1 MNANIR
7 AYWIWNLIIQVTVTA
22 QCNNLQTCYQCGVAC
37 KHNETTGISQ
47 SDCFAHIDQTS
58 IHVAEYHPSET
69 KCVLGSCTGIVYK
82 VPINGI
88 LGIFANLDVRSF
100 RYSCVTDCPVFE
112 IKEEMKKIKDTPT
125 DSHSSVSRSDCI
137 TMCLDTAYCYMWDH
151 FNSVC
156 YMHADCAP
164 TQSCSKQN
172 LNLLNLSHKTYTRS
186 CLSSCGDPE
195 APVNGTVTFTDTTT
209 NSVAS
214 FSCNDGFVEATGS
227 NTQTCLSD
235 GSWSS
240 PQPLCE
246 ASGSLTSTSTSS
258 SDSAT
263 SLTTTTATT
272 STSSS
277 NIENTSAEPKSPVKI
292 FIMPCICYKNQT
304 FIGKT
309 QEEIISMLIQETK
322 INPKNTAFA
331 KSKLISRNDLRPSS
345 RAVGFAGLGLI
356 VLVFGILVLSDAV
369 VAVLKLK
376 EMIVNGAE

>member
-1 MNANIR
+1 MSDSDKLTSAWLNKYDGQDLMVSATSIEH
-7 AYWIWNLIIQVTVTA
+7 LSKE
-22 QCNNLQTCYQCGVAC
+22 CGVAC

-47 SDCFAHIDQTS
+47 SDCIAYIDQTS

-69 KCVLGSCTGIVYK
+69 KCVLGSCTGIDYK

-88 LGIFANLDVRSF
+88 LGIYANLDVRSF
-100 RYSCVTDCPVFE
+100 RYSCVTVMPNNQSSGGNSS
-112 IKEEMKKIKDTPT
+112 IRTP
-125 DSHSSVSRSDCI
+125 SHTSF
-137 TMCLDTAYCYMWDH
+137 AG
-151 FNSVC
+151 
-156 YMHADCAP
+156 
-164 TQSCSKQN
+164 
-172 LNLLNLSHKTYTRS
+172 
-186 CLSSCGDPE
+186 CGDPE
-195 APVNGTVTFTDTTT
+195 TPVNGTVTFTDTTT

-214 FSCNDGFVEATGS
+214 FNCNDGFVEATGS

-272 STSSS
+272 S
-277 NIENTSAEPKSPVKI
+277 NIENTITEPNSPVNI
-292 FIMPCICYKNQT
+292 FIMPCICYKNKT
-304 FIGKT
+304 FTGKT

-322 INPKNTAFA
+322 INPKNTASA
-331 KSKLISRNDLRPSS
+331 KNKLISRDDLRPSS
-345 RAVGFAGLGLI
+345 KAVGFAGLGLI
-356 VLVFGILVLSDAV
+356 VVVFGILVLSDAI

-376 EMIVNGAE
+376 EMIVNGTE